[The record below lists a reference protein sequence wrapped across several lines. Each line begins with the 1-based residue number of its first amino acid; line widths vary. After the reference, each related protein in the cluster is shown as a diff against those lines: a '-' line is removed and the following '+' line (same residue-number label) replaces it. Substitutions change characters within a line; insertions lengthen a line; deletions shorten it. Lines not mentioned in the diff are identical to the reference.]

1 MSSFEEGLRGAF
13 TVKKKTKYA
22 KIAPEG
28 GGEVMT
34 EEIADELMKMSKER
48 RGTMSM

>member
-1 MSSFEEGLRGAF
+1 MRGAF

-22 KIAPEG
+22 KNAPEG
-28 GGEVMT
+28 DEEVMT
-34 EEIADELMKMSKER
+34 EEIAGEFMKMSKER